1 MIRSDKIYVL
11 HYIFLIKKQG
21 DKLKDLTI
29 LENNQFF
36 QGYSYT
42 IFYFKELETFPLHWH
57 NYVEIIYTM
66 QNGLIYEVNG
76 EKIHMERG
84 DVLFIWPGE
93 LHSIIYQPK
102 PNNTLMLQ
110 FDSQLLTDRIDFQK
124 SAYLFFSTR
133 ILRERENDVI
143 LPRIQKILLDILNT
157 SLYEEHFQEMKSCI
171 LIYELII
178 FLGEGLGNKLLACE
192 KPFSLNKSK
201 VWQQMLFV
209 CNHITAHC
217 TEHISLETAAS
228 VAGFSKCHFSR
239 LFKNYTGHSFPEF
252 QAKERIRI
260 AETLLMDPSFSIT
273 EVSMESGFNSMAT
286 FNRVFL
292 KFKKVTPTQ
301 FRRMY
306 LLSDSEKDNNTLA

>member
-1 MIRSDKIYVL
+1 M
-11 HYIFLIKKQG
+11 
-21 DKLKDLTI
+21 KDLTI

-36 QGYSYT
+36 HGYSYT

-57 NYVEIIYTM
+57 NYVEIIYTL
-66 QNGLIYEVNG
+66 QSGLIYEVNG
-76 EKIHMERG
+76 EKIYMEKG

-124 SAYLFFSTR
+124 SAYLFFRTR
-133 ILRERENDVI
+133 ILREKENNVI
-143 LPRIQKILLDILNT
+143 LTKVQKILLDILNT

-171 LIYELII
+171 LIYEMII
-178 FLGEGLGNKLLACE
+178 FLGEGLRNQLLGH
-192 KPFSLNKSK
+192 KKTFSLHKSK
-201 VWQQMLFV
+201 VEQQMLLV
-209 CNHITAHC
+209 CNHITSHC
-217 TEHISLETAAS
+217 TEHISLEAAAS
-228 VAGFSKCHFSR
+228 VAGFSKYHFSK
-239 LFKNYTGHSFPEF
+239 LFKKYTGHSFPDF

-260 AETLLMDPSFSIT
+260 AETLLMDPSLSIT

-286 FNRVFL
+286 FNRAFL
-292 KFKKVTPTQ
+292 KFKKVTPTE

-306 LLSDSEKDNNTLA
+306 LLSDSDNDSDTLA